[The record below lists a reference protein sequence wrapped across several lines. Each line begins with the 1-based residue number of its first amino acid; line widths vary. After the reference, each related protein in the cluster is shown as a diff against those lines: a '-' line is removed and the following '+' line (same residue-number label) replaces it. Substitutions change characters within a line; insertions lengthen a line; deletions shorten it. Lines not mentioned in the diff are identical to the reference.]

1 MRGSNCVHHL
11 SEVGGI
17 SPQRGRGYRPGQG
30 LGRVVKSYSIM
41 DGKES
46 QNVGRLLSRENI
58 ADVVVIILVKV
69 N

>member
-1 MRGSNCVHHL
+1 MF
-11 SEVGGI
+11 I
-17 SPQRGRGYRPGQG
+17 SSVKWEAYALREEGPGRG
-30 LGRVVKSYSIM
+30 LGRAVKSYSIT

>member
-1 MRGSNCVHHL
+1 MRGSNCVHL
-11 SEVGGI
+11 LNEVGGI
-17 SPQRGRGYRPGQG
+17 SPQTGRGHRPGRG
-30 LGRVVKSYSIM
+30 LGRVVKSYFIM

-58 ADVVVIILVKV
+58 ADVVIILVKV